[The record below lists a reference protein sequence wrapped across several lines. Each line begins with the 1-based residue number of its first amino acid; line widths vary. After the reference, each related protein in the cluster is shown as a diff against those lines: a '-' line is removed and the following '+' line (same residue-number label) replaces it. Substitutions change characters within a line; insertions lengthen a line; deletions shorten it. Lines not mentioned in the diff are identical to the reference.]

1 MENKR
6 RKRRPDAK
14 RTTLPLGV
22 EDYDVLKGV
31 AEANGW
37 TVAEATRRAVHALLA
52 VDAHIDSMAA
62 GAAGEHGDLLQ
73 RIWREVDPALLV
85 RPRNLTAVATDQG
98 AGISVDGELLFLER
112 EGRLT
117 AHRRDDDSDVL
128 YDVAPTGQLVE
139 FQRSAALVPAP
150 QLS

>member
-1 MENKR
+1 MGQ
-6 RKRRPDAK
+6 RKRQPGAK

-22 EDYDVLKGV
+22 EDHELLKQV

-37 TVAEATRRAVHALLA
+37 TVAEATRRAVHALFT
-52 VDAHIDSMAA
+52 VDKYIDSMAA
-62 GAAGEHGDLLQ
+62 GAGAEHGALLQ

-85 RPRNLTAVATDQG
+85 RPRNLASGHTDQG
-98 AGISVDGELLFLER
+98 AAISVDGDLLFLEC
-112 EGRLT
+112 EGKLT
-117 AHRRDDDSDVL
+117 AQRRDRDTDVL

-139 FQRSAALVPAP
+139 VQRSEALVPAP